1 MIIKKRGKR
10 KKKSSEKEVKN
21 LLNTMEKNCK
31 KIRKYPSSFFVSAL
45 FSIILSCFFL
55 LISLS
60 GCRNYDNKFDIAYF
74 FKTEPEQTALDFM
87 YSMNNHDA
95 EYIYSNLLLD
105 RDRRNISREKF
116 LREFSDILSDVESIE
131 VKSIVYLG
139 YENGVSKVVIEFDVN
154 YLNDSISSYKKYIYL
169 EQENNRWKIV
179 FDKTFI

>member
-1 MIIKKRGKR
+1 MGK
-10 KKKSSEKEVKN
+10 N
-21 LLNTMEKNCK
+21 YK
-31 KIRKYPSSFFVSAL
+31 KIRKYPFL
-45 FSIILSCFFL
+45 IFSIVLFLITILCFFC
-55 LISLS
+55 LISFS

-74 FKTEPEQTALDFM
+74 FKTEPEQTALDFI

-95 EYIYSNLLLD
+95 DYIYNNLLLD

-116 LREFSDILSDVESIE
+116 LRELTYILSDIESIE

-139 YENGVSKVVIEFDVN
+139 YENEVSKVLVEFDVN
-154 YLNDSISSYKKYIYL
+154 YLNDSISRYKKYIYL